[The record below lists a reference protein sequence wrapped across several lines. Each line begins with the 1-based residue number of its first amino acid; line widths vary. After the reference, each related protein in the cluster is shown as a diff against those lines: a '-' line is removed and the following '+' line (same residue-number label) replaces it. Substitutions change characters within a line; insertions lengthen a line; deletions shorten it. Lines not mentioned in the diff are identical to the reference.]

1 VASRFT
7 LTSDSA
13 ATTSV
18 EFDQALVDEAADL
31 YADLRRILRAA
42 TTERREVKELFHMV
56 IDRIVVT
63 ERTLEEIRA
72 VIRWKDGSPPTEIAM
87 ELPPYVH
94 REIAR
99 LARAGWS
106 NTAIARHLNERG

>member
-1 VASRFT
+1 
-7 LTSDSA
+7 
-13 ATTSV
+13 
-18 EFDQALVDEAADL
+18 
-31 YADLRRILRAA
+31 
-42 TTERREVKELFHMV
+42 MV

-72 VIRWKDGSPPTEIAM
+72 AIRWKDGSPPTEIAM
-87 ELPPYVH
+87 ELSPYVH

-106 NTAIARHLNERG
+106 NTAIARHLSDRGIKTEKNRDWNVNSVGCQLRRHGGRFVSSASSIDSSDSSAASGLVAPRSRGA